1 MTCRDLGQFSIP
13 YNTKDILNSYSSA
26 QKASKRRDMALAMAA
41 RDIDRSGN
49 NQLNRL
55 LAYRKERAIAPEF
68 QEAQIER
75 LAGDNYREKEYQ
87 RKQEE
92 AMDWQNN
99 FLYNTA
105 LFAKSMLEEPSRFQ
119 REDIEDMQQRLQDEG
134 VALGQ
139 SFWNQSRSRSAS
151 RPAGSREQSLDPSG
165 GGSAAPGVRNA
176 FAQTDPAMAAMS
188 TAMENPSLGQS
199 INIEQLNVYN
209 MLPPVEGAAVRVKPE
224 KGGRKARG
232 GTLDTLS
239 REERIARVSP
249 EEPRVSINI
258 SRIQE
263 LQGLVESGKISA
275 DQMQF
280 LIEEDLKASVPKT
293 KSKGGK
299 KARPYIAGETSEGSL
314 LLYSSDPSFKMG
326 VGRLEGL
333 DENAIQFAMTFESSG
348 GGQAAGG
355 GEAAQ
360 SDPRGSI
367 DPQVVAN
374 APESVMS
381 FDDKVLRM
389 LELFDYPNEIQGQY
403 GPELISDDL
412 RLDFGAWLLRHPNY
426 PRRGDKAWKQF
437 MSDAR
442 GGVQASGS
450 SIQVGA
456 GGLRF

>member
-105 LFAKSMLEEPSRFQ
+105 LFAKSMLEEPSRFE

-139 SFWNQSRSRSAS
+139 SFWNQGRSRSAS
-151 RPAGSREQSLDPSG
+151 RPAGSREPSLDPSG

-209 MLPPVEGAAVRVKPE
+209 MLPPVEGAPVKVKPE

-239 REERIARVSP
+239 GEGRVNP
-249 EEPRVSINI
+249 VLQQQFQMEAEKLQKLY
-258 SRIQE
+258 QE
-263 LQGLVESGKISA
+263 GKID
-275 DQMQF
+275 DQQLKF
-280 LIEEDLKASVPKT
+280 LLEQQAAAIIPPKT

-314 LLYSSDPSFKMG
+314 LLFSTDPSFKMG

-403 GPELISDDL
+403 GPELISEDL